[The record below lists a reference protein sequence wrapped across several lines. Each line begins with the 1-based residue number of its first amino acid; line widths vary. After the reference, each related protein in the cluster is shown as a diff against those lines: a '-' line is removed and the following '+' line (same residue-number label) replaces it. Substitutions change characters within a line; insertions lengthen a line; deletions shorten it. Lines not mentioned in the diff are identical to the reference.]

1 MEESIIQ
8 RPDGFL
14 DEGKDYT
21 VTVTKILSKGI
32 IVKIKDTEYTDFI
45 HISKISTEFVSN
57 INEYVKV
64 GDILSA
70 RVIKRNGGISEPEL
84 SLQHLH
90 LKSLY
95 HTEGST
101 YDTELATKVSSER
114 NLEDMIAAA
123 NLSLKDKMQTI
134 HTRTERKRKNPKRK
148 SKS

>member
-1 MEESIIQ
+1 MQ

-32 IVKIKDTEYTDFI
+32 IVKIKDTEDTDFI

-70 RVIKRNGGISEPEL
+70 RTIKRGDKFSEPEL

-95 HTEGST
+95 TPEQSVC
-101 YDTELATKVSSER
+101 DTELVTKVSSER

-148 SKS
+148 SKF

>member
-1 MEESIIQ
+1 MQ

-64 GDILSA
+64 GDILPA
-70 RVIKRNGGISEPEL
+70 RTIKRGDKFSEPEL

-95 HTEGST
+95 TPEHSVC
-101 YDTELATKVSSER
+101 DTELVTKVSSER

-134 HTRTERKRKNPKRK
+134 HSRTERKRKNPKRK
-148 SKS
+148 SKF